1 MARKPA
7 PAERSTPTVR
17 RAAVIGGNR
26 IPFGKAGGAYASAS
40 NLDMLT
46 ATLTG
51 LVARFALQGE
61 RIGDVAG
68 GAVLK
73 HSRGFRSEEHTSEL
87 QSRRHLVCR
96 LLLETKKHCRVK

>member
-7 PAERSTPTVR
+7 PAERSTAPAR
-17 RAAVIGGNR
+17 KAAVIGGNR
-26 IPFGKAGGAYASAS
+26 IPFGKAGGAYASAA

-46 ATLTG
+46 AALTG
-51 LVARFALQGE
+51 LVARFTLQGE

-73 HSRGFRSEEHTSEL
+73 RAIPVVGALVALLVLIRL
-87 QSRRHLVCR
+87 IRR
-96 LLLETKKHCRVK
+96 